1 MSSDKH
7 NRPAD
12 RALGY
17 AGIGVWHGFRCQKCG
32 HKRDT
37 LGRRMRLFRGLRQ
50 WLCAHCVEAR

>member
-17 AGIGVWHGFRCQKCG
+17 AGIGVWHGFRCPKCG
-32 HKRDT
+32 VTRGM
-37 LGRRMRLFRGLRQ
+37 LGRRLRLFRGLRQ